1 MLDLDSEEEVLVHRK
16 LNSIPLADVLA
27 VLNVRFVLFAVTVL
41 YVAGTGVVFATPLS
55 LTLFNL
61 SSSNQS
67 RLEMVATAQLS
78 GSDLTSVPQYAPGGL
93 NGAGSL
99 STLYNDTAANDS
111 NLQAEVTQY
120 SIGFPGGSTAVASNA
135 RGLLGDFAMSPNLGG
150 TSGTAP
156 ASYGVK
162 FTSPQSTPIP
172 PIDLTPFGI
181 NATLNLGTITS
192 LDWTIAFRDVVV
204 DVTSAE
210 LPLAP
215 GATYPQSF
223 DSAQLNI
230 GVTGTADSL
239 FGATVKQASLAD
251 WLATGIALTALQ
263 PTLAAQGINL
273 TIVNNGFLQQSYTIG
288 FGTTTPL
295 PPTSVVNADAS
306 TGLLEHVGS
315 NLRLTVP
322 VKFDIVPS
330 SLPAPFDTLL
340 TAHFGL
346 SGKLI
351 GQTPYVN
358 VQVPEPST
366 IAYLLVIALRVVAI
380 RRERHS

>member
-1 MLDLDSEEEVLVHRK
+1 MHPNHNAKCHFGLS
-16 LNSIPLADVLA
+16 SILSGRLLYCAIA
-27 VLNVRFVLFAVTVL
+27 MSFAC
-41 YVAGTGVVFATPLS
+41 VASVSLATPLTF
-55 LTLFNL
+55 TLFNV
-61 SSSNQS
+61 SSGNQS
-67 RLEMVATAQLS
+67 RLDMVATAQLS
-78 GSDLTSVPQYAPGGL
+78 GSDLTSVPQFAPGGL

-99 STLYNDTAANDS
+99 STLYNDTATNDS
-111 NLQAEVTQY
+111 NLKADVTQY
-120 SIGFPGGSTAVASNA
+120 SICFPGGSTAVASNA
-135 RGLLGDFAMSPNLGG
+135 RGLLTDLAMAPNVGG

-156 ASYGVK
+156 ANYGVK

-172 PIDLTPFGI
+172 PIDLTPYGI
-181 NATLNLGTITS
+181 NGTLNLGTITS

-204 DVTSAE
+204 DVLSTN
-210 LPLAP
+210 LPLVP
-215 GATYPQSF
+215 GASLPQSF
-223 DSAQLNI
+223 DSSQLNI
-230 GVTGTADSL
+230 DVAGTADML
-239 FGATVKQASLAD
+239 FGATVKQANLAD

-273 TIVNNGFLQQSYTIG
+273 TIINNGFLQQSYTIG
-288 FGTTTPL
+288 FGTSTPL
-295 PPTSVVNADAS
+295 PPTNALNTDA
-306 TGLLEHVGS
+306 TMGLLEHVGA

-358 VQVPEPST
+358 VEIPEPST
-366 IAYLLVIALRVVAI
+366 LVLSMLLPALAITI
-380 RRERHS
+380 RRRRHS